1 METLTKFTNLNKE
14 IFNFK
19 EACKFLGYSESY
31 LYKLTHLRQIPYY
44 KPNGKK
50 IYFKKEDC
58 ENHLL
63 RNRIKTAFELKQEA
77 EAKLQQLRRN

>member
-1 METLTKFTNLNKE
+1 MLLQTTQDYLSKDILTTE
-14 IFNFK
+14 
-19 EACKFLGYSESY
+19 EACKFLGYSKSY
-31 LYKLTHLRQIPYY
+31 LYKLTHLRKIPHY

-63 RNRIKTAFELKQEA
+63 RNKIKTDLEIQQEA
-77 EAKLQQLRRN
+77 EDKLRQLRNS